1 MRNRLP
7 KKRVL
12 DLHTE
17 YLASNISLKALGEK
31 YGLTYRI
38 LVANFKAESLEVK
51 ASNSTSTITEARA
64 VVLHQRYLSG
74 ESRIDLA
81 KEAGV
86 SESCLFRTFL
96 RYHLSAK
103 PDSDVKRD
111 RVTAIKKSNFE
122 KYGEEFYAQT
132 EEARQNQ
139 SEKSKTLDWDL
150 ITQKRKDTNQKRY
163 GVDNPSQRDD
173 IKEKKQTT
181 LMANYGVH
189 APIQAESIKN
199 KIRNTKMK
207 LRLEKLLPRLS
218 ELGYELLDEY
228 IGNRVYDD
236 DRNHVEWRKY
246 NIRHSVCGHTFQDDL
261 FELPR
266 CRHCYPLHESLAQT
280 HFLDYIKSLVPA
292 EKVIKGDKSSIK
304 NPRTGYPLELDI
316 LLPDRGIAF
325 EYNGVY
331 YHSLDVKEKEYHAL
345 KTSLCLEAG
354 IRLYHIWEFDSI
366 PIVESRIA
374 NILGLS
380 TAVGARLFEFVE
392 IDYLEARTFL
402 DLNHLH
408 GGCACS
414 HAFGLRRK
422 SDGRLQAVLT
432 LRPSG
437 SYLEIARFC
446 TELNTSIQGGFKK
459 ILKHLPVDV
468 DLITYAD
475 RDWTPDSTSSVYAK
489 AGFDYLGDTGC
500 SLRYAN
506 LSKGTI
512 HSRVTFQKYK
522 LEAMFPKTWDKD
534 LTGREILRANNI
546 VPIYNSGNHK
556 FILRIKKGQA

>member
-7 KKRVL
+7 KKRIL

-17 YLASNISLKALGEK
+17 YVASNISLKALGEK
-31 YGLTYRI
+31 YGLTYRV
-38 LVANFKAESLEVK
+38 LVANFKAEGLEVK
-51 ASNSTSTITEARA
+51 VNNSTPRLTKDLAAS
-64 VVLHQRYLSG
+64 LHQRYLEG
-74 ESRIDLA
+74 ESRIALA
-81 KEAGV
+81 QEARV
-86 SESCLFRTFL
+86 SESCLFRTFR
-96 RYHLSAK
+96 RYKFSAK
-103 PDSDVKRD
+103 PDEDIKRD
-111 RVTAIKKSNFE
+111 RVEAIKNSNFE

-132 EEARQNQ
+132 DEARQKQ

-150 ITQKRKDTNQKRY
+150 ITQKRKDTNQTRY

-189 APIQAESIKN
+189 APIQAKNIKN

-207 LRLEKLLPRLS
+207 LRLEKLLPRLA

-228 IGNRVYDD
+228 IGNRVYDE
-236 DRNHVEWRKY
+236 DRTHVEWRKY

-266 CRHCYPLHESLAQT
+266 CRHCYPLHDSLAQT
-280 HFLDYIKSLVPA
+280 HFLDYIKS
-292 EKVIKGDKSSIK
+292 
-304 NPRTGYPLELDI
+304 
-316 LLPDRGIAF
+316 
-325 EYNGVY
+325 
-331 YHSLDVKEKEYHAL
+331 
-345 KTSLCLEAG
+345 LEAG

-380 TAVGARLFEFVE
+380 TTLGARLFEFVE
-392 IDYLEARTFL
+392 IDYLDARTFL

-414 HAFGLRRK
+414 HAFGLKRR

-432 LRPSG
+432 LRPAG

-446 TELNTSIQGGFKK
+446 TELNTGIQGGFQK

-468 DLITYAD
+468 DLISYAD
-475 RDWTPDSTSSVYAK
+475 RDWTPDPTSSVYAK

-500 SLRYAN
+500 SLRYAD
-506 LSKGTI
+506 LSKRTV

-522 LEAMFPKTWDKD
+522 LEARFPDTWDKS
-534 LTGREILRANNI
+534 LTGREILRMNNI